1 VAVMTGPWSQL
12 DGDILEVLPPEAP
25 LDMPVQDFRA
35 QPPRTAPLPTSP
47 LNIGIRRAI
56 MIGTTLLVTIIASTR
71 MAGFAAMDGIDLR
84 ETLLIMIFTPLFAW
98 IALSFVSAVAGFL
111 CMIGAAQHDTIAI
124 SPVGRLRHRTA
135 VLSPVYNEDIEEV
148 LARLR
153 RMADQLA
160 ATGQGDMFDMFILSD
175 STRPEA
181 REAERAAYL
190 RMRERFPVRLYYR
203 LRPKNVGR
211 KPGNIAEWIGR
222 FGDAYEHMFVLDADS
237 LVDGRTIVR
246 LAATMERR
254 PRVGL
259 IQTVPRIV
267 GARTLFARWQQFTS
281 SLYGSIGTA
290 GLIWW
295 SGAEAGFWG
304 HNAIVRTRAFADSCG
319 LPSLPGPEPLGGPIL
334 SHDLVEAAMLR
345 RSGWAVHMVDL
356 PGSYEETPPSTI
368 DHAIRDR
375 RWCQGNAQH
384 VRLLHAR
391 GFHWVS
397 RLQLLMGCSAYFTS
411 PMWLLLL
418 IAGIA
423 ASLGTGSDW
432 NHLPVGEVTIFVT
445 LVLLFGP
452 KLLGLAWTLA
462 DPVRRA
468 TFGGARRVLASTAIE
483 IPLAMLL
490 APMVMM
496 TQTIV
501 VVDIL
506 RGRSSGWSAQRRQ
519 VDGITLGEAARFYA
533 PHVLVGILLATAAIA
548 AGQSIGWV
556 APVAIGLVAA
566 PFICMATS
574 RGDAGDWFARH
585 GLFRSPNDA
594 VDLPRP
600 LRVVPVTRPDSRPNE
615 NGRGEQAPRPL
626 IRRGY
631 DLVRPAG
638 PLSLALRSL

>member
-1 VAVMTGPWSQL
+1 MSRPWDDPASPV
-12 DGDILEVLPPEAP
+12 LEVLPAEAP
-25 LDMPVQDFRA
+25 LAMPIQGLDA
-35 QPPRTAPLPTSP
+35 CPPASAPLPTSP

-56 MIGTTLLVTIIASTR
+56 MIGTTLLVTLIASAR
-71 MAGFAAMDGIDLR
+71 MTGFAAADGIDVR
-84 ETLLIMIFTPLFAW
+84 EALLILIFVPLFAW
-98 IALSFVSAVAGFL
+98 IALSFVNAVAGFL
-111 CMIGAAQHDTIAI
+111 CLSGAAQHDSVAIA
-124 SPVGRLRHRTA
+124 PAGRLRHRTA
-135 VLSPVYNEDIEEV
+135 VLSPVYNEEIGEV
-148 LARLR
+148 IARLR
-153 RMADQLA
+153 RMAGELA

-175 STRPEA
+175 SNQADA
-181 REAERAAYL
+181 RDAERLAYPAA
-190 RMRERFPVRLYYR
+190 RARFPVRLYYR

-222 FGDAYEHMFVLDADS
+222 FGAAYEHMIVLDADS
-237 LVDGRTIVR
+237 LLDGDTMVR

-281 SLYGSIGTA
+281 ALYGRIGTA

-304 HNAIVRTRAFADSCG
+304 HNAILRTRAFAESAG
-319 LPSLPGPEPLGGPIL
+319 LPTLSGREPLGGAIL
-334 SHDLVEAAMLR
+334 SHDMVEAAMLR
-345 RSGWAVHMVDL
+345 RRGWAVHMVDL
-356 PGSYEETPPSTI
+356 SGSFEETPPSTI
-368 DHAIRDR
+368 DHAVRDR

-384 VRLLHAR
+384 IRLLHAR

-397 RLQLLMGCSAYFTS
+397 RLHLLMGCSAYFTS

-432 NHLPVGEVTIFVT
+432 NHLPVGEMTILVTI
-445 LVLLFGP
+445 VLLFGP

-462 DPVRRA
+462 DPARRA
-468 TFGGARRVLASTAIE
+468 TFGGARRVLIGTAIE
-483 IPLAMLL
+483 IPLAMLF

-519 VDGITLGEAARFYA
+519 VDGITLAEAARFYG

-556 APVAIGLVAA
+556 APVAIGLLAA

-574 RGDAGDWFARH
+574 REDAGDWFARR
-585 GLFRSPNDA
+585 GLFLSPNDA

-600 LRVVPVTRPDSRPNE
+600 LRIVPVTRPGPRPNE
-615 NGRGEQAPRPL
+615 NGRGDLAPRPL
-626 IRRGY
+626 IRRGH
-631 DLVRPAG
+631 DLIRPAA
-638 PLSLALRSL
+638 PLSLAQRCP

>member
-1 VAVMTGPWSQL
+1 MTGPWSQL
-12 DGDILEVLPPEAP
+12 DGEIMEVLPPEAP
-25 LDMPVQDFRA
+25 LDMPVQDFA
-35 QPPRTAPLPTSP
+35 QRPPRTAPLPTSP

-56 MIGTTLLVTIIASTR
+56 MIGTTVLVTIIASAR
-71 MAGFAAMDGIDLR
+71 MAGFAAVDGIDLR
-84 ETLLIMIFTPLFAW
+84 EALLILIFIPLFAW

-111 CMIGAAQHDTIAI
+111 CMIGAAQHDSIAI
-124 SPVGRLRHRTA
+124 SPVGGLRRRTA
-135 VLSPVYNEDIEEV
+135 VLSPVYNEEIEEV
-148 LARLR
+148 IARLR
-153 RMADQLA
+153 QMADQLVA
-160 ATGQGDMFDMFILSD
+160 SGQGDMFDMFILSD
-175 STRPEA
+175 SNQAAA
-181 REAERAAYL
+181 REAERIAYL
-190 RMRERFPVRLYYR
+190 HVRDHFPVRLYYR

-222 FGDAYEHMFVLDADS
+222 FGDAYDHMFVLDADS
-237 LVDGRTIVR
+237 LVDGRTMVR

-304 HNAIVRTRAFADSCG
+304 HNAIVRTRAFAESAG
-319 LPSLPGPEPLGGPIL
+319 LPTLSGREPFGGPIL

-345 RSGWAVHMVDL
+345 RAGWAVHMVDL
-356 PGSYEETPPSTI
+356 PGSFEETPPSTI
-368 DHAIRDR
+368 DHAVRDR

-384 VRLLHAR
+384 VRLLDAR

-418 IAGIA
+418 IAGIV
-423 ASLGTGSDW
+423 ASLGSGSDW

-452 KLLGLAWTLA
+452 KLLALAWTLA
-462 DPVRRA
+462 DPARRA
-468 TFGGARRVLASTAIE
+468 AFGGARRVLIGTAIE

-506 RGRSSGWSAQRRQ
+506 RGRSSGWTAQRRQ
-519 VDGITLGEAARFYA
+519 VDGITLREAARFYRL
-533 PHVLVGILLATAAIA
+533 HVLVGILLAVAAIA

-556 APVAIGLVAA
+556 APVAVGLVAA

-574 RGDAGDWFARH
+574 REDAGRWLARR
-585 GLFRSPNDA
+585 GLFLSPNDA
-594 VDLPRP
+594 VELPQPPRSFPAERPRP
-600 LRVVPVTRPDSRPNE
+600 ANE
-615 NGRGEQAPRPL
+615 NGRGTLAPRPL

-631 DLVRPAG
+631 DLIRPAA